1 MAESDWSAK
10 ASSRFMARGAGD
22 GEAGMGWDGIPYC
35 WWRSKSRG
43 GGGRT
48 RTCSEIGIGF
58 DRVWRGGDRRRWE
71 EEPRRRRRRRRS
83 NEAGLCAP
91 LTPALLNTIWVSTPT
106 SYHYCIVLLSVF
118 FSFFSFFSLFLA
130 PEEDGEFGDAAF
142 FFQKRKKSKCGWAR
156 SRLMIDCF

>member
-91 LTPALLNTIWVSTPT
+91 PDPCPPQYHLGFHPHILPLLYRTTFRFLFFLFFFFPLPRSRRRRRIWRCSF
-106 SYHYCIVLLSVF
+106 F
-118 FSFFSFFSLFLA
+118 FS
-130 PEEDGEFGDAAF
+130 
-142 FFQKRKKSKCGWAR
+142 KKKEK
-156 SRLMIDCF
+156 